1 MELLETNK
9 DVMDFFGTYPIVGSS
24 LRVTMGCNAKCKHCY
39 TMGGRKLENEYTTE
53 QILEIID
60 QLSKMNI
67 AQMFFTGGEPF
78 LRKDIVKIL
87 NYANEKGIDILI
99 STNGSILK
107 EETIQ
112 QIEHIKFKQFQVS
125 IDGIGAWHDEN
136 RGVGFFEKADKTID
150 LLKKHNINNITI
162 GTCITRD
169 NIDELPQ
176 ILEYVIKKEVDK
188 FALMLL
194 LPEGRATLEMDV
206 KIEKLLEKLD
216 EFWDIYRKNEIKFEF
231 AENCVL
237 PPVCIPKDLREKGLH
252 KTFVVCCSFPNM
264 MGISADGNVAP
275 CDGFLGWKNYI
286 AGNIYKDKIENIWNK
301 MINDSNI
308 IPPNVTDIKGVCSK
322 CIYLKECGGNCRADA
337 VAQYGDILAPYPICQ
352 KLYDAGKFPKE
363 CLRDD

>member
-1 MELLETNK
+1 MLAAKSKKIPTVLHESNAFPGIAVKMLSKKVNLILVGFEDAIKKLPKAKKIVVTGTPTKLRKMEL
-9 DVMDFFGTYPIVGSS
+9 
-24 LRVTMGCNAKCKHCY
+24 
-39 TMGGRKLENEYTTE
+39 TTE
-53 QILEIID
+53 EKKKITKEFGFKDYEPRVLIFGGSQGAQSINDSMIEIITEKSNRGY
-60 QLSKMNI
+60 QIIWAAGPS
-67 AQMFFTGGEPF
+67 QY
-78 LRKDIVKIL
+78 DIIKEKL
-87 NYANEKGIDILI
+87 NEKGIDILI

-275 CDGFLGWKNYI
+275 CDGFLGWKDYI
-286 AGNIYKDKIENIWNK
+286 AGNIYKD
-301 MINDSNI
+301 
-308 IPPNVTDIKGVCSK
+308 C
-322 CIYLKECGGNCRADA
+322 L
-337 VAQYGDILAPYPICQ
+337 
-352 KLYDAGKFPKE
+352 LYTSPSP
-363 CLRDD
+363 RD

>member
-150 LLKKHNINNITI
+150 LLKKHNINNITKI
-162 GTCITRD
+162 SI
-169 NIDELPQ
+169 
-176 ILEYVIKKEVDK
+176 
-188 FALMLL
+188 
-194 LPEGRATLEMDV
+194 
-206 KIEKLLEKLD
+206 IEKNAIFLLSYLS
-216 EFWDIYRKNEIKFEF
+216 
-231 AENCVL
+231 
-237 PPVCIPKDLREKGLH
+237 
-252 KTFVVCCSFPNM
+252 FVP
-264 MGISADGNVAP
+264 
-275 CDGFLGWKNYI
+275 
-286 AGNIYKDKIENIWNK
+286 
-301 MINDSNI
+301 I
-308 IPPNVTDIKGVCSK
+308 IPVNKTLSLDSLFIF
-322 CIYLKECGGNCRADA
+322 
-337 VAQYGDILAPYPICQ
+337 
-352 KLYDAGKFPKE
+352 KLPS
-363 CLRDD
+363 

>member
-176 ILEYVIKKEVDK
+176 ILEYVIKK
-188 FALMLL
+188 
-194 LPEGRATLEMDV
+194 
-206 KIEKLLEKLD
+206 KL
-216 EFWDIYRKNEIKFEF
+216 IN
-231 AENCVL
+231 
-237 PPVCIPKDLREKGLH
+237 LR
-252 KTFVVCCSFPNM
+252 
-264 MGISADGNVAP
+264 
-275 CDGFLGWKNYI
+275 
-286 AGNIYKDKIENIWNK
+286 
-301 MINDSNI
+301 
-308 IPPNVTDIKGVCSK
+308 
-322 CIYLKECGGNCRADA
+322 
-337 VAQYGDILAPYPICQ
+337 
-352 KLYDAGKFPKE
+352 
-363 CLRDD
+363 

>member
-112 QIEHIKFKQFQVS
+112 QIEHLSLIH
-125 IDGIGAWHDEN
+125 I
-136 RGVGFFEKADKTID
+136 
-150 LLKKHNINNITI
+150 
-162 GTCITRD
+162 
-169 NIDELPQ
+169 
-176 ILEYVIKKEVDK
+176 
-188 FALMLL
+188 
-194 LPEGRATLEMDV
+194 
-206 KIEKLLEKLD
+206 
-216 EFWDIYRKNEIKFEF
+216 
-231 AENCVL
+231 
-237 PPVCIPKDLREKGLH
+237 
-252 KTFVVCCSFPNM
+252 
-264 MGISADGNVAP
+264 
-275 CDGFLGWKNYI
+275 
-286 AGNIYKDKIENIWNK
+286 
-301 MINDSNI
+301 
-308 IPPNVTDIKGVCSK
+308 
-322 CIYLKECGGNCRADA
+322 
-337 VAQYGDILAPYPICQ
+337 
-352 KLYDAGKFPKE
+352 
-363 CLRDD
+363 